1 MVCYCP
7 DIGLCEVY
15 NYSIPLYDL
24 ITNDT
29 HEGDHNREY
38 HFTFQVMNEAH
49 LTTFERVSAGTCNI
63 VPTTGSSDTH
73 VESYLLSSHLL
84 TYCISNH
91 MFVFCCIFA
100 IC

>member
-1 MVCYCP
+1 MRFVLRDKCCTLQDTCPVDMVCYCP

-15 NYSIPLYDL
+15 NYSIPLHDL

-49 LTTFERVSAGTCNI
+49 LTTFERVSASNT
-63 VPTTGSSDTH
+63 VPTPGSSDTH
-73 VESYLLSSHLL
+73 VKS
-84 TYCISNH
+84 
-91 MFVFCCIFA
+91 
-100 IC
+100 

>member
-1 MVCYCP
+1 MYAYLQDTCPVDMVCYCP

-49 LTTFERVSAGTCNI
+49 LTTFERVRAGNT
-63 VPTTGSSDTH
+63 VPTPGSSDTH
-73 VESYLLSSHLL
+73 VKS
-84 TYCISNH
+84 
-91 MFVFCCIFA
+91 
-100 IC
+100 